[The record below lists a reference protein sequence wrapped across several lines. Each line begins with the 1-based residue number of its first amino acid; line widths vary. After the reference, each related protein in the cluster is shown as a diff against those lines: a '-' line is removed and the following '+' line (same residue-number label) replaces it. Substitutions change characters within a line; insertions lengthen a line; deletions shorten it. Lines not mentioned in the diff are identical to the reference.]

1 MGQRSLELIERP
13 LSGFFD
19 IEHLQGIHRYL
30 FQDVY
35 EWAGDFRTV
44 DIAKGNSYF
53 AHVPYIESTLKGVF
67 GELSEE
73 RHLRGLNQ
81 ERFASRLAQILGTLN
96 AVHAF
101 QEGNGKAQ
109 REFVRELAYKN
120 SYWIDWNKVSRE
132 ELYEASDASFMRG
145 DNTLFEKLLRR
156 AIEPI
161 DRDRFPPPGAR
172 GPRACVTSRKNKQP
186 EKGIVRKG
194 LELRWE
200 RQRSPR
206 LGRDSRI
213 LTNDGAR
220 LTRYPKTGIIT

>member
-1 MGQRSLELIERP
+1 MSSDPYVYPGTTVLKNIPGIRNQEILDRFEADRVGQRSLELIERP
-13 LSGFFD
+13 LSGLFD

-53 AHVPYIESTLKGVF
+53 AHVPYIESTLKGLF

-101 QEGNGKAQ
+101 REGNGRAQ
-109 REFVRELAYKN
+109 REFVRVLAYKN
-120 SYWIDWNKVSRE
+120 SYWIDWSKVSRE
-132 ELYEASDASFMRG
+132 ELYQASDASFMRG

-161 DRDRFPPPGAR
+161 DRDKFPPPGAR
-172 GPRACVTSRKNKQP
+172 RT
-186 EKGIVRKG
+186 
-194 LELRWE
+194 
-200 RQRSPR
+200 
-206 LGRDSRI
+206 
-213 LTNDGAR
+213 
-220 LTRYPKTGIIT
+220 

>member
-1 MGQRSLELIERP
+1 MSSDPYVYPGTTVLKNIPGIRNQEILDRFEADRVGQRSLELIERP
-13 LSGFFD
+13 LSGLFD

-53 AHVPYIESTLKGVF
+53 AHVPYIESTLKGLF

-101 QEGNGKAQ
+101 REGNGRAQ
-109 REFVRELAYKN
+109 REFVRVLAYKN
-120 SYWIDWNKVSRE
+120 SYWIDWSKVSRE
-132 ELYEASDASFMRG
+132 ELYQASDASFMRG
-145 DNTLFEKLLRR
+145 DNTFFEKLLRR

-161 DRDRFPPPGAR
+161 DRDKLPPPGAR
-172 GPRACVTSRKNKQP
+172 RTLRVT
-186 EKGIVRKG
+186 
-194 LELRWE
+194 
-200 RQRSPR
+200 
-206 LGRDSRI
+206 
-213 LTNDGAR
+213 
-220 LTRYPKTGIIT
+220 

>member
-1 MGQRSLELIERP
+1 MSSDPYVYPGTTVLKNIPGIRNQEILDRFEADRVGQRSLELIERP
-13 LSGFFD
+13 LSGLFD

-53 AHVPYIESTLKGVF
+53 AHVPYIESTLKGLF

-101 QEGNGKAQ
+101 REGNGRAQ
-109 REFVRELAYKN
+109 REFVRVLAYKN
-120 SYWIDWNKVSRE
+120 SYWIDWSKVSRE
-132 ELYEASDASFMRG
+132 ELYQASDASFMRG

-172 GPRACVTSRKNKQP
+172 RT
-186 EKGIVRKG
+186 
-194 LELRWE
+194 
-200 RQRSPR
+200 
-206 LGRDSRI
+206 
-213 LTNDGAR
+213 
-220 LTRYPKTGIIT
+220 

>member
-1 MGQRSLELIERP
+1 MSSDPYVYPGTTVLKNIPGIRNQEILDRFEADRVGQRSLELIERP
-13 LSGFFD
+13 LSGLFD

-44 DIAKGNSYF
+44 DIAKVNSYF
-53 AHVPYIESTLKGVF
+53 AHVPYIESTLKGLF

-101 QEGNGKAQ
+101 REGNGRAQ

-120 SYWIDWNKVSRE
+120 SYWIDWNKDSRE
-132 ELYEASDASFMRG
+132 ELYQAS
-145 DNTLFEKLLRR
+145 NR
-156 AIEPI
+156 A
-161 DRDRFPPPGAR
+161 D
-172 GPRACVTSRKNKQP
+172 
-186 EKGIVRKG
+186 
-194 LELRWE
+194 
-200 RQRSPR
+200 
-206 LGRDSRI
+206 
-213 LTNDGAR
+213 
-220 LTRYPKTGIIT
+220 

>member
-1 MGQRSLELIERP
+1 MSSDPYVYPGTTVLKNIPGIRNREILDRFEANRVGQRSLELIERP
-13 LSGFFD
+13 LSGLFD

-53 AHVPYIESTLKGVF
+53 AHVPYIESTLKGLF

-81 ERFASRLAQILGTLN
+81 ERFASRLAQTLGTLN

-101 QEGNGKAQ
+101 REGNGRAQ

-120 SYWIDWNKVSRE
+120 SYWIDWSKVSRE
-132 ELYEASDASFMRG
+132 ELYQASDASFMRG
-145 DNTLFEKLLRR
+145 DNTFFEKLLRR

-161 DRDRFPPPGAR
+161 DRDKLPPPGAR
-172 GPRACVTSRKNKQP
+172 RTLRVT
-186 EKGIVRKG
+186 
-194 LELRWE
+194 
-200 RQRSPR
+200 
-206 LGRDSRI
+206 
-213 LTNDGAR
+213 
-220 LTRYPKTGIIT
+220 

>member
-1 MGQRSLELIERP
+1 MSSDPYVYPGTTVLKNIPGIRNQEILDRFEADRVGQRSLELIERP
-13 LSGFFD
+13 LSGLFD

-53 AHVPYIESTLKGVF
+53 AHVPYIESTLKGLF

-101 QEGNGKAQ
+101 REGNGRAQ

-120 SYWIDWNKVSRE
+120 SYWIDWSKVSRE
-132 ELYEASDASFMRG
+132 ELYQASDASFMRG
-145 DNTLFEKLLRR
+145 DDTFFEKLLKR

-161 DRDRFPPPGAR
+161 DRDKFPPPGAR
-172 GPRACVTSRKNKQP
+172 RTLRVT
-186 EKGIVRKG
+186 
-194 LELRWE
+194 
-200 RQRSPR
+200 
-206 LGRDSRI
+206 
-213 LTNDGAR
+213 
-220 LTRYPKTGIIT
+220 

>member
-1 MGQRSLELIERP
+1 MSSDPYVYPGTTVLKNIPGIRNQEILDRIEADRVGQRSLELIERP
-13 LSGFFD
+13 LSGLFD

-53 AHVPYIESTLKGVF
+53 AHVPYIESTLKGLF

-101 QEGNGKAQ
+101 REGNGRAQ
-109 REFVRELAYKN
+109 REFVRVLAYKN
-120 SYWIDWNKVSRE
+120 SYWIDWSKVSRE
-132 ELYEASDASFMRG
+132 ELYQASDASFMRG

-161 DRDRFPPPGAR
+161 DRDKFPPPGAR
-172 GPRACVTSRKNKQP
+172 RT
-186 EKGIVRKG
+186 
-194 LELRWE
+194 
-200 RQRSPR
+200 
-206 LGRDSRI
+206 
-213 LTNDGAR
+213 
-220 LTRYPKTGIIT
+220 

>member
-1 MGQRSLELIERP
+1 MGRG
-13 LSGFFD
+13 LSNGR
-19 IEHLQGIHRYL
+19 HRKREFIL
-30 FQDVY
+30 C
-35 EWAGDFRTV
+35 
-44 DIAKGNSYF
+44 
-53 AHVPYIESTLKGVF
+53 P
-67 GELSEE
+67 
-73 RHLRGLNQ
+73 RGLNQ

-101 QEGNGKAQ
+101 REGNGRAQ

-172 GPRACVTSRKNKQP
+172 RTWSA
-186 EKGIVRKG
+186 
-194 LELRWE
+194 
-200 RQRSPR
+200 
-206 LGRDSRI
+206 RDVS
-213 LTNDGAR
+213 
-220 LTRYPKTGIIT
+220 

>member
-1 MGQRSLELIERP
+1 MSSDPYVYPGTTVLKNIPGIRNQEILDRFEADRVGQRSLELIERP
-13 LSGFFD
+13 LSGLFD

-81 ERFASRLAQILGTLN
+81 ERFASRLAQTLGTLN

-101 QEGNGKAQ
+101 REGNGRAQ

-120 SYWIDWNKVSRE
+120 SYWIDWSKVSRE
-132 ELYEASDASFMRG
+132 ELYQASDASFMRG
-145 DNTLFEKLLRR
+145 DNTFFEKLLRR

-161 DRDRFPPPGAR
+161 DRDKLPPPGAR
-172 GPRACVTSRKNKQP
+172 RTLRVT
-186 EKGIVRKG
+186 
-194 LELRWE
+194 
-200 RQRSPR
+200 
-206 LGRDSRI
+206 
-213 LTNDGAR
+213 
-220 LTRYPKTGIIT
+220 

>member
-1 MGQRSLELIERP
+1 MSSDPYVYPGTTVLKNIPGIRNQEILDRFEADRVGQRSLELIERP
-13 LSGFFD
+13 LSGLFD

-53 AHVPYIESTLKGVF
+53 AHVPYIESTLKGLF

-101 QEGNGKAQ
+101 REGNGRAQ

-120 SYWIDWNKVSRE
+120 TYWIDWNKVSRE

-161 DRDRFPPPGAR
+161 DRDKFPPPGAR
-172 GPRACVTSRKNKQP
+172 RT
-186 EKGIVRKG
+186 
-194 LELRWE
+194 
-200 RQRSPR
+200 
-206 LGRDSRI
+206 
-213 LTNDGAR
+213 
-220 LTRYPKTGIIT
+220 